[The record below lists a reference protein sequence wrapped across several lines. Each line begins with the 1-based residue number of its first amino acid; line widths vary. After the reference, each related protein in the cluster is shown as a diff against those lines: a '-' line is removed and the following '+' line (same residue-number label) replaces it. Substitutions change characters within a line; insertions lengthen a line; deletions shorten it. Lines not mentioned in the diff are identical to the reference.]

1 MIRRTIQ
8 KYSVKFRVRAYQTAI
23 CSNHMHSI
31 VLGKTRP
38 ELQNFLRVVAGQI
51 AQEILRLYPLQKN
64 EARAFT
70 GSPKGTAHPKNQR
83 SFWSVTI
90 YSRIV
95 SWGREF
101 KIVMAYILQN
111 TNEALGLVAYRER
124 GLPAKKNTS

>member
-1 MIRRTIQ
+1 MIRRIIH
-8 KYSVKFRVRAYQTAI
+8 KYSAKFRVRVYQTAI
-23 CSNHMHSI
+23 CGNHIHSI

-70 GSPKGTAHPKNQR
+70 GSSKGTAHPKNQR

-95 SWGREF
+95 SWGQEF
-101 KIVMAYILQN
+101 KIVMAYVLQN
-111 TNEALGLVAYRER
+111 TKEALGLVAYKER
-124 GLPAKKNTS
+124 KRPGKKNSS